1 MTNTPTPSGWF
12 TPDGSSDW
20 ARVEVQ
26 GHSHGP
32 STGADDWDRAEY
44 QAARARNLDVGQ
56 QQETTFQAAMQRSF
70 RPSGGA

>member
-12 TPDGSSDW
+12 PPDGSSDW

-26 GHSHGP
+26 GHSLGP
-32 STGADDWDRAEY
+32 TTSADDWDRAEY
-44 QAARARNLDVGQ
+44 QAARARNLDVGR

-70 RPSGGA
+70 RPSGA